1 MLMAQP
7 AKQIYTYKVVGDCS
21 IQADVYRAS
30 GDSVR
35 PAILWIHGGALI
47 MGNRGGLRFEQLGKY
62 LDAGYTDYQPL
73 RPVSAR
79 SGRKEFID
87 KSEITTYLR
96 GTQSFPRT
104 RRRPDA
110 PYRA

>member
-1 MLMAQP
+1 LYYA
-7 AKQIYTYKVVGDCS
+7 AAVFHAGDSS
-21 IQADVYRAS
+21 IHSAARKTEIHIQGSWRLQHSSRRLPRA

-47 MGNRGGLRFEQLGKY
+47 MGNRGGLRFEQLEKY

-79 SGRKEFID
+79 SGRK
-87 KSEITTYLR
+87 
-96 GTQSFPRT
+96 
-104 RRRPDA
+104 
-110 PYRA
+110 